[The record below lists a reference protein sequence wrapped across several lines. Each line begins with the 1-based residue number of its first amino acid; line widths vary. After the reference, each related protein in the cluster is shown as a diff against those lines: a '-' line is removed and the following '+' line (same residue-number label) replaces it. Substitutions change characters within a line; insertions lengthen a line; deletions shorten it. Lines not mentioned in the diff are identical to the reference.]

1 MPIKIETFCQNA
13 IILSI
18 LSLIAPGL
26 DRIMSGS
33 CPPSVLVISGWWT
46 GITGQQMGHILVIL
60 LNVSL
65 LCPII
70 PMKIR
75 VSMLTAG
82 VPSFVLKKISL
93 KQLTIHLL
101 FVLR

>member
-1 MPIKIETFCQNA
+1 M
-13 IILSI
+13 
-18 LSLIAPGL
+18 
-26 DRIMSGS
+26 
-33 CPPSVLVISGWWT
+33 
-46 GITGQQMGHILVIL
+46 TGQQMGHILVIL

-82 VPSFVLKKISL
+82 LPLFVFLKISL

>member
-1 MPIKIETFCQNA
+1 M
-13 IILSI
+13 
-18 LSLIAPGL
+18 
-26 DRIMSGS
+26 
-33 CPPSVLVISGWWT
+33 
-46 GITGQQMGHILVIL
+46 TGQQMGHVIL

-82 VPSFVLKKISL
+82 VPSFVFKKISL